1 MRKHKFV
8 CVCVCV
14 VCLDVCLYASLYDHH
29 THIFALSISIFD
41 SVLFSWLFY
50 MYTCI
55 IIVYFNLI
63 RLFLLH
69 FSALYNEKNVQSLI
83 FAVKSSGIIK
93 GKEKLQFIR
102 LNPERYEGKKSQI
115 ATADKVINYIF
126 VWIQLNS
133 KTTNKHIYILV
144 YINKQ
149 IVLWLSIEN
158 STVCISTICFSTPI
172 GSEEKFR

>member
-1 MRKHKFV
+1 MRLYMTIIHTFLP
-8 CVCVCV
+8 
-14 VCLDVCLYASLYDHH
+14 CLFQFLTQCYFHDY
-29 THIFALSISIFD
+29 F
-41 SVLFSWLFY
+41 
-50 MYTCI
+50 TCIHVI

-126 VWIQLNS
+126 V
-133 KTTNKHIYILV
+133 
-144 YINKQ
+144 
-149 IVLWLSIEN
+149 
-158 STVCISTICFSTPI
+158 
-172 GSEEKFR
+172 